1 VARVE
6 EPFLVFADE
15 AIGWWD
21 DPGPEPVP
29 VPARPPRRRRPPP
42 RTLAGDLARLRRRLD
57 AESQGPLLLGA
68 AVGLL
73 LLVIL
78 AYVVLGRGGSA
89 ATTATE
95 PQPAPVTTPTPAAA
109 GAVPVAPTDPTLRSG
124 DTGVAVRDLQQA
136 LAALGYSQTAP
147 DGAFGPGTAAAVAAF
162 QGENGLL
169 SDGIA
174 GSTTAARLR
183 EVIAAQARESANT
196 ALAGLGTAES
206 AGRLGP
212 KPAAQYRQA
221 LDDALAAIETLPPGR
236 GASIELVLGDVA
248 ANADVYDESRALA
261 LFGMLTANVVHFAK
275 SPVPV
280 SPKDMTGEDGVVYRW
295 FGAHGFQ
302 FHPLAN
308 FAALNGHAKQGRRE
322 ETERLAKAMV
332 ARGVRSGRTL
342 TWEYYFP
349 FAGPGRWTSALAQAA
364 GAQALARSGTLLED
378 DELLAAAGATYR
390 EIARDLSQ
398 SLGGGTWVKEYS
410 YSEMAVLNAQLQS
423 IVSLAEYA
431 RTTGDAEA
439 QEYVAGLS
447 TAARTLLPELDTGCW
462 SRYSVGGS
470 PASDSYHRYHVRL
483 LQLLSGIEPQ
493 HAIWP
498 ETHARWKA
506 YLTSGC

>member
-6 EPFLVFADE
+6 EPFLVFADD

-21 DPGPEPVP
+21 DPGPEPEP
-29 VPARPPRRRRPPP
+29 QRPPRRRRPPP
-42 RTLAGDLARLRRRLD
+42 RTLAGDLARLRRRLG

-68 AVGLL
+68 AAGLVL
-73 LLVIL
+73 LMIL
-78 AYVVLGRGGSA
+78 AYVVLGRDGGPA
-89 ATTATE
+89 ATTPEAD
-95 PQPAPVTTPTPAAA
+95 PPPVTAPTPAAA
-109 GAVPVAPTDPTLRSG
+109 GAVPVAPSDPTLRSG

-136 LAALGYSQTAP
+136 LVALGYSQAVA
-147 DGAFGPGTAAAVAAF
+147 DGAFGAGTAAAVAAF
-162 QGENGLL
+162 QGENELL

-174 GSTTAARLR
+174 GSSTTARLR
-183 EVIAAQARESANT
+183 EVVAAQARESANT
-196 ALAGLGTAES
+196 ALAGLGAAES

-212 KPAAQYRQA
+212 EPAAQYRQA
-221 LDDALAAIETLPPGR
+221 LDDALAAIEKLPPGR

-248 ANADVYDESRALA
+248 AQADVYDRSRALA
-261 LFGMLTANVVHFAK
+261 LFGMLAANVAHFATN
-275 SPVPV
+275 PVPV
-280 SPKDMTGEDGVVYRW
+280 PPKDMTGEDGIVYRW

-308 FAALNGHAKQGRRE
+308 FAALNGHAKKERRE
-322 ETERLAKAMV
+322 ETERLATAML
-332 ARGVRSGRTL
+332 ARGVRDGRTL

-378 DELLAAAGATYR
+378 DDLLAAAGATYR

-410 YSEMAVLNAQLQS
+410 YSDMAVLNAQLQS

-431 RTTGDAEA
+431 RTTEDAEA
-439 QEYVAGLS
+439 REYVASLS
-447 TAARTLLPELDTGCW
+447 TAARTLLPEFDTGCW
-462 SRYSVGGS
+462 SRYSLGGS
-470 PASDSYHRYHVRL
+470 PASDSYHRYHVTL
-483 LQLLSGIEPQ
+483 LQLLSDKVEPQ
-493 HAIWP
+493 HAVWA
-498 ETHARWKA
+498 ETHARWKS

>member
-1 VARVE
+1 MV
-6 EPFLVFADE
+6 
-15 AIGWWD
+15 
-21 DPGPEPVP
+21 
-29 VPARPPRRRRPPP
+29 
-42 RTLAGDLARLRRRLD
+42 
-57 AESQGPLLLGA
+57 
-68 AVGLL
+68 
-73 LLVIL
+73 L
-78 AYVVLGRGGSA
+78 AYVVFGRDGGPA
-89 ATTATE
+89 ATAPE
-95 PQPAPVTTPTPAAA
+95 AEPAPVTTPTPAAA

-136 LAALGYSQTAP
+136 LAALGYSQAVA
-147 DGAFGPGTAAAVAAF
+147 DGAFGAGTAAAVAAF

-174 GSTTAARLR
+174 GSSTTAQLR
-183 EVIAAQARESANT
+183 EVVAAQARESANT
-196 ALAGLGTAES
+196 ALAGLGAAES
-206 AGRLGP
+206 AGRLEA

-248 ANADVYDESRALA
+248 AHADVYDKGRALA
-261 LFGMLTANVVHFAK
+261 LFGMLTANVAHFAK

-280 SPKDMTGEDGVVYRW
+280 APKDMTGEDGIVYRW

-322 ETERLAKAMV
+322 EAERLAAAML
-332 ARGVRSGRTL
+332 ARGVRDGRTL

-364 GAQALARSGTLLED
+364 GAQALARSGTLLEND
-378 DELLAAAGATYR
+378 DLLAGAGATYR

-410 YSEMAVLNAQLQS
+410 YSDMAVLNAQLQS

-431 RTTGDAEA
+431 RTTGDADA
-439 QEYVAGLS
+439 QQYVASLS
-447 TAARTLLPELDTGCW
+447 TAARTLLPEFDTGCW
-462 SRYSVGGS
+462 SRYSFGGS
-470 PASDSYHRYHVRL
+470 PASDDYHRYHVTL
-483 LQLLSGIEPQ
+483 LQLLSKIEPGQ
-493 HAIWP
+493 AIWA